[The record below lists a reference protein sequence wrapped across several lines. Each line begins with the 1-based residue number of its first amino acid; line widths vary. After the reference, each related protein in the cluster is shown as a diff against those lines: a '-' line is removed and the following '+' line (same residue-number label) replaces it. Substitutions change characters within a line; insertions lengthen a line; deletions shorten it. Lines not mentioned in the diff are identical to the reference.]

1 MLGDNIVRIRK
12 LKEMSASDCA
22 KKIGISRGYFHD
34 IENNIKKNP
43 SIEML
48 ERIAL
53 VLEVPASEL
62 LSTEEKLEIA
72 KSSLKEINDTVNDYY
87 VSKDNV
93 SYVRESSFDDEIN
106 LLINKIE
113 KLSIKERKIV
123 EVLVDQLLTQQ

>member
-12 LKEMSASDCA
+12 LKKMSASDCA

-48 ERIAL
+48 GRIAL

-62 LSTEEKLEIA
+62 LNTEEKLELA
-72 KSSLKEINDTVNDYY
+72 KKSLNTINETVAQYY
-87 VSKDNV
+87 VSKSNKNTTK
-93 SYVRESSFDDEIN
+93 EIKLDAETN
-106 LLINKIE
+106 LFLNKLK

-123 EVLVDQLLTQQ
+123 EVLVDQLLKEG